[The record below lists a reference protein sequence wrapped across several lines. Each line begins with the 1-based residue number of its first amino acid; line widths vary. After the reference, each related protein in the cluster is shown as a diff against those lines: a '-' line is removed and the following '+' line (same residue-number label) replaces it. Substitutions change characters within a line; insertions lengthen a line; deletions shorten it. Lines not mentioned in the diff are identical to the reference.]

1 MTMKVAGK
9 ERTTS
14 RAKLAVIVLVM
25 LAIVVGAAA
34 LRNAADYPA
43 TDDATID
50 ADVVHVAAAVGG
62 RVLKIAVSEN
72 VHVRKGDL
80 LFQIDP
86 VPYEASVRQS
96 EADLAL
102 ARANLDSLRRAIATQ
117 RSAASVASDQIARAV
132 ANSGLAAR
140 NVDRL
145 RPLVAQGYV
154 PAQQLDQAETALHDA
169 RTTLAVARE
178 QHVGAQ
184 GAIDT
189 VDSGVAAVQ
198 AREAA
203 LIVARR
209 LLADTTVRAA
219 HDGRVVGLTVSS
231 GEMVAPSQSL
241 FTLVTSDEWFAAGN
255 FRETELRRISVGDC
269 ATVYSM
275 IDTSKPIKAVVQ
287 GIGSGVLDDDRVN
300 VPRSV
305 PYVAKSVN
313 WVRVEQRFPVRVRL
327 LNPPD
332 QLTRLGAS
340 AIVEVR
346 HGKSCR

>member
-1 MTMKVAGK
+1 MEAKGK
-9 ERTTS
+9 KQSAARI
-14 RAKLAVIVLVM
+14 KLAVIVLVM
-25 LAIVVGAAA
+25 FAIVAGGTA
-34 LRNAADYPA
+34 LRNASEHPS

-62 RVLKIAVSEN
+62 RVLKIGVTEN
-72 VHVRKGDL
+72 AYVRKGDL

-102 ARANLDSLRRAIATQ
+102 ARANLDSLRRAISTQ
-117 RSAASVASDQIARAV
+117 RSTATIASDQISRAT

-154 PAQQLDQAETALHDA
+154 PAQQLDQAETALRDA
-169 RTTLAVARE
+169 RTTLTVARE
-178 QHVGAQ
+178 QHVAAQ

-189 VDSGVAAVQ
+189 VDSGIAAVQ

-203 LIVARR
+203 LVVARR
-209 LLADTTVRAA
+209 LLADTTVRAP
-219 HDGRVVGLTVSS
+219 HDGRVVGLNVSS
-231 GEMVAPSQSL
+231 GEMVAPSQAL
-241 FTLVTSDEWFAAGN
+241 FTLVNSNEWFASGN

-275 IDTSKPIKAVVQ
+275 IDRAKPIKAVVQ
-287 GIGSGVLDDDRVN
+287 GIGSGVLDDDKVN

-346 HGKSCR
+346 HGQSCG